1 MKNQRKRACSSEA
14 ILAKK
19 RSGSHQHISDKL
31 LQIDARTA
39 YPNDSPQNLWSL
51 LQQAASTHPN
61 KGVSFREAGLSSE
74 PTKISYAEL
83 LQQAADRGTALLE
96 LGIVDCA
103 RPVIVFFKR
112 PKDLVVWTWSVIASG
127 AIPAILPP
135 LSNDPTTQQGQLK
148 HVANLFGSPTVL
160 TNREFFETFASVP
173 SFLLQDAGTIAL
185 THGNVSSMQGS
196 VALPDHLA
204 VLLFTSGSTGHAKA
218 VEIRHGQIIT
228 SAQAKRKMHKLSAET
243 NFMAWISLD
252 HSVNFCELHVS
263 AICSGSDQY
272 QVLTMDVV
280 EDPSLFWELL
290 SVDKIGY
297 SFSPNFFLSKATKDF
312 ESREKRPNLDLST
325 LRVLMVGGEATR
337 TATLE
342 KPDKLGRQYGAPE
355 SFIKVVYGLSETC
368 SACFYNMQ
376 SPSYDLAC
384 QNLFSS
390 VGEHISPGLELRIV
404 DERLVPTP
412 LGRQGA
418 IQLRGEVVFG
428 GYYNNQAATNDCMTE
443 DGWFETG
450 DLGSLDENKRL
461 NIVGRKKEILI
472 LNGNNYSSFELEH
485 AIDSHV
491 GKWTTSSYTASFAVW
506 DNATESEGAVILFNP
521 SDDIVD
527 DRKKVSETIHAIQ
540 KACVRFC
547 SKPPMDVVPLP
558 RSEMPK
564 STIGKLS
571 RQQLKNN
578 YTSGL
583 FEKYRNDV
591 SDKGPKKYVS
601 IGALEAEIGRKI
613 AEVLSKETGIRVS
626 DIVASTSMLRTGVD
640 SLTYIRI
647 KKKIED
653 SLELSSEMPMALLL
667 NASTVGELGK
677 VLTQELQDPR
687 YALADSADEDYDP
700 VVTLRGSGSKAPIFL
715 VHPGGGEFLIWL
727 SMLQHLPDRPMYAFR
742 IRGLHSSESL
752 FASFDD
758 MLDCYEAAVLR
769 VQPHGPY
776 AFMGLCF
783 GGAIG
788 FELTKRL
795 ESRGKDVKFCGGID
809 NPPQLGKMNP
819 DGGFKYFLLQLMAFH
834 GIISIDDVSG
844 LEDEYRDVP
853 NDDLSLVDRVYQD
866 FGSRSLNNAGLTH
879 DKIYSWRRVFLN
891 NCNMLLKYRAEG
903 KVRQYDVFHVPPM
916 NRRLWSDDE
925 WAKLIH
931 EWDQYAGSVKYHQVT
946 GNHFIV
952 LSSPHI
958 EVFQRSLNQALAE
971 AGI

>member
-14 ILAKK
+14 IPTKK
-19 RSGSHQHISDKL
+19 RRGSRQHISDEL
-31 LQIDARTA
+31 LQIEARTA
-39 YPNDSPQNLWSL
+39 HPNDSPQNLWSL
-51 LQQAASTHPN
+51 LQQAASAHPN
-61 KGVSFREAGLSSE
+61 KGISFREAGLSSE
-74 PTKISYAEL
+74 PTRISYSEL

-96 LGIVDCA
+96 LGIVDRA

-112 PKDLVVWTWSVIASG
+112 PQDLVVWTWSVIASG

-135 LSNDPTTQQGQLK
+135 LSNHPETRQGHFE

-160 TNREFFETFASVP
+160 THREFFETFASVP
-173 SFLLQDAGTIAL
+173 SFSLQDARTIEL
-185 THGNVSSMQGS
+185 THRNVSSMQGS

-204 VLLFTSGSTGHAKA
+204 VLLFTSGSTGRAKA
-218 VEIRHGQIIT
+218 VEIQHGQIIT
-228 SAQAKRKMHKLSAET
+228 SARAKQKMHKLSAET
-243 NFMAWISLD
+243 NFMSWVSLD
-252 HSVNFCELHVS
+252 HSANFCELHVN
-263 AICSGSDQY
+263 AIWSGSDQF
-272 QVLTMDVV
+272 QVSTLDVV

-297 SFSPNFFLSKATKDF
+297 SFSPNFFLSKATKGF
-312 ESREKRPNLDLST
+312 ESREKRPNLDLSA
-325 LRVLMVGGEATR
+325 LRIIMVAGEANR
-337 TATLE
+337 TATLD
-342 KPDKLGRQYGAPE
+342 KADKLGRQYGAPE
-355 SFIKVVYGLSETC
+355 NSIKAAYGLSETC

-376 SPSYDLAC
+376 SPSYDLAR

-390 VGEHISPGLELRIV
+390 VGEHLSPGLELRIV
-404 DERLVPTP
+404 DEHLVATP
-412 LGRQGA
+412 LGQQGA

-428 GYYNNQAATNDCMTE
+428 GYYNNQAATKDCMTE

-450 DLGSLDENKRL
+450 DLGSLDENKQL

-485 AIDSHV
+485 AIDSYV
-491 GKWTTSSYTASFAVW
+491 GKCTTSSYTASFAIW
-506 DNATESEGAVILFNP
+506 DNATESESAVILFNP

-527 DRKKVSETIHAIQ
+527 DQKKVSETIHAIK

-547 SKPPMDVVPLP
+547 AKPPMDVVPLP

-578 YTSGL
+578 YTSGH
-583 FEKYRNDV
+583 FEKYRIDV
-591 SDKGPKKYVS
+591 SDKGHKKYVS
-601 IGALEAEIGRKI
+601 ISALETEIERKI
-613 AEVLSKETGIRVS
+613 AEVLSKETGIRAS
-626 DIVASTSMLRTGVD
+626 DIVASTSLLRTGVD
-640 SLTYIRI
+640 SLTYLRI

-667 NASTVGELGK
+667 NASTVGELGR
-677 VLTQELQDPR
+677 VLTKELQDPR
-687 YALADSADEDYDP
+687 YALTNLADEDYDP
-700 VVTLRGSGSKAPIFL
+700 IVTLRGSGSNTPIFL

-769 VQPHGPY
+769 IQPHGPY

-783 GGAIG
+783 GGAIS

-809 NPPQLGKMNP
+809 NPPQLGTSNP

-834 GIISIDDVSG
+834 GIFSIDDVRG
-844 LEDEYRDVP
+844 LEDEYRDIP
-853 NDDLSLVDRVYQD
+853 EDETIVDRVYQD
-866 FGSRSLNNAGLTH
+866 FGSRTLNTAGLTRE
-879 DKIYSWRRVFLN
+879 KIYSWRRVFIN
-891 NCNMLLKYRAEG
+891 NCHMLVKYRAEG

-916 NRRLWSDDE
+916 NRWLWSDEE

-931 EWDQYAGSVKYHQVT
+931 EWDQYADSVKYHEVT
-946 GNHFIV
+946 GNHFTV
-952 LSSPHI
+952 LNPPHL